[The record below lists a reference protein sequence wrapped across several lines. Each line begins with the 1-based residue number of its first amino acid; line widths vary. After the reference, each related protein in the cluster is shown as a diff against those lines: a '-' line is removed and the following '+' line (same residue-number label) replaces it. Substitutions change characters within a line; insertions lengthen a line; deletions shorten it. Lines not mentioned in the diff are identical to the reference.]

1 MFLVLFEQI
10 LEVHLGTSQISKME
24 LFAEIVPLG
33 HLPATLPANSPPPS
47 FQKQPAEVFLQ
58 ILQNS

>member
-1 MFLVLFEQI
+1 
-10 LEVHLGTSQISKME
+10 ME